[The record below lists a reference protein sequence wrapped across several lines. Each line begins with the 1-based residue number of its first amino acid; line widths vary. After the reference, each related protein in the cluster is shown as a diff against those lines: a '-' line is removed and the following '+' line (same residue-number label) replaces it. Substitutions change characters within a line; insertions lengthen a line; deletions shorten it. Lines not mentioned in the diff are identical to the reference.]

1 MDKQNVAYP
10 YNGVLY
16 SVIKGD
22 EVLIVLQ
29 YFEDE
34 PQKHYA
40 KLKKSDKKSHIVW
53 FHLLEIH
60 RIGKSTETVGSACQ
74 GLSGREDGE

>member
-40 KLKKSDKKSHIVW
+40 KLKKSDTKSHIVW

>member
-1 MDKQNVAYP
+1 MDKQIVAYP

-29 YFEDE
+29 NFEDE
-34 PQKHYA
+34 PQKHA
-40 KLKKSDKKSHIVW
+40 KLKKSDTKSHIV
-53 FHLLEIH
+53 
-60 RIGKSTETVGSACQ
+60 
-74 GLSGREDGE
+74 